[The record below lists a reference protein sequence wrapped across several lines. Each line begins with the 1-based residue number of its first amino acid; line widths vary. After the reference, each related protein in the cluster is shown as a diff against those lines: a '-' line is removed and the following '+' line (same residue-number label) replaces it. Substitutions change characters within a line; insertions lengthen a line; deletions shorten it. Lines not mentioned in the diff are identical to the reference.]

1 MKLSSSRNLWWIF
14 VIIMTG
20 LIACSYSRKH
30 QAGKKR
36 PNVLLIFTD
45 QQNISMMSAA
55 GNTNLNTP
63 AMDKIAGQ
71 GVMFMQSYCTSPV
84 CGPARSSI
92 ITGRMPH
99 ETGVEWN
106 GDEMRED
113 LLNAGEIFRNSGYHT
128 VWGGKWHLPESYP
141 QRAKAKQKN
150 IKGFDI
156 LPFRDPDLDNWML
169 GTETDPPLTEA
180 VVKFLNG
187 YDHKQPFFLAVSY
200 HNPHD
205 ICFYPRKDG
214 WMSSE
219 DSLLDIRYYGFKYKL
234 PDMIGTHPE
243 NYTDLPALPEN
254 FKASPDEPVFIKDK
268 RHHHDAYG
276 METKLAYYEFDS
288 LLWRGY
294 LNAYHRLTEF
304 ADAEIGK
311 VMEALT
317 ENNLDGNTIVVFTSD
332 HGDGAA
338 SHQWAAKLSLY
349 EESSKVP
356 LIISWKNNIPAG
368 IKDHQHLVSQID
380 ILPTLCD
387 YARIDKTPS
396 FTGKSLRKIIEKP
409 ASGWRDY
416 LVVELADFKPDP
428 NRKGRMVRTADF
440 KYNVYSKGEDNE
452 QFFNLRNDPGECI
465 NLARNP
471 AYEKEINNHR
481 QLLKEWMDKTG
492 DYFSGETGIVF

>member
-1 MKLSSSRNLWWIF
+1 MKLSFARNLWWIF
-14 VIIMTG
+14 VIIMTTG
-20 LIACSYSRKH
+20 LVACFYSSKH
-30 QAGKKR
+30 QAVETR

-45 QQNISMMSAA
+45 QQNINMMSAA
-55 GNTNLNTP
+55 GNPNLNTP

-92 ITGRMPH
+92 ISGRMPH

-106 GDEMRED
+106 GDEMKED
-113 LLNAGEIFRNSGYHT
+113 ILNAGEIFRNSGYYT

-150 IKGFDI
+150 IKGFDM
-156 LPFRDPDLDNWML
+156 LPFRDPDLENWML

-180 VVKFLNG
+180 VVRFLDE
-187 YDHKQPFFLAVSY
+187 YDQKQPFFLAVSY

-214 WMSSE
+214 WISTE
-219 DSLLDIRYYGFKYKL
+219 DSLLEIRYYGFEYKL
-234 PDMIGTHPE
+234 PDVIGTHPE
-243 NYTDLPALPEN
+243 NYTNLPALPEN
-254 FKASPDEPVFIKDK
+254 FKASPDELAFIKDK
-268 RHHHDAYG
+268 RNHHDEYG
-276 METKLAYYEFDS
+276 LETKLAFQEFNE
-288 LLWRGY
+288 LEWRGY
-294 LNAYHRLTEF
+294 LNAYHRLTKLV
-304 ADAEIGK
+304 DAEIGK

-317 ENNLDGNTIVVFTSD
+317 ENNLDGNTIVLFTSD

-356 LIISWKNNIPAG
+356 LIISWKDNITEG

-387 YARIDKTPS
+387 YARIDEKPS

-409 ASGWRDY
+409 ASDWRDY
-416 LVVELADFKPDP
+416 LIVELADFKPDP
-428 NRKGRMVRTADF
+428 TRKGRMVRTADF

-452 QFFNLRNDPGECI
+452 QFFNLRNDPGECT

-471 AYEKEINNHR
+471 AYDKEINKHR
-481 QLLKEWMDKTG
+481 HLLKEWMDKTG
-492 DYFSGETGIVF
+492 DQFSGKIGAQ